1 MPPRNRVS
9 PARAFP
15 NGVGNEEPRGGK
27 AEAIVEDL
35 VDSFERAG
43 FSRGVALRI
52 LESGLLLD
60 AGFSLGSGT
69 LLGVG
74 ENPYLRPLRARD
86 RKTGLSSFDWSVGA
100 VCTRLGMAM
109 RPWDEV
115 RCHHA
120 EGAAED
126 GTYAMTH
133 PASGGSARFL
143 VEPGGVCGG
152 L

>member
-1 MPPRNRVS
+1 MRPVPAFTTAAFLVFSAPAIAADGAFAGLSGHVVKGPVS
-9 PARAFP
+9 FTRAD
-15 NGVGNEEPRGGK
+15 GK
-27 AEAIVEDL
+27 ITVT
-35 VDSFERAG
+35 
-43 FSRGVALRI
+43 
-52 LESGLLLD
+52 LD